1 MGYLVLRPGYFIME
15 QLSSFFIGEGLL
27 AFLIP
32 INAAI
37 IIYSQKK
44 PKEGMM
50 MALGGMVFDLLYTG
64 VYTTVGLVLLD
75 LEVVPFVL
83 GIGFAILFN
92 MTYKSIHALLTDHR
106 R

>member
-15 QLSSFFIGEGLL
+15 QLSSFFIGAGLL